1 MIWKKLGLVY
11 CPDGHREWARSHAY
25 IPTTMMLNQ
34 DRIRVYAAFLDR
46 AKVGRIGYVDI
57 DAREPL
63 RVLKV
68 SSEPVLDV
76 GEPGAFDDN
85 GVTPITILQHQ
96 DKLWLY
102 YVGWQRG
109 VKIPYF
115 LFTGLAVS
123 KDGGESFERY
133 SQVPVLE
140 RSNEEPFVRSAAH
153 VHWHNGRWRMWYV
166 AGDGWIR
173 VQGKHVPT
181 YDIRTLESDDGT
193 TWGRKGAVSL
203 YTAGDDEFGLGRPF
217 VIEEAG
223 LYKMWYSIRTF
234 SKGYRLGYA
243 ESHDGRSWIRK
254 DGAVGIDVSEGGW
267 DSQMICFACVQKT
280 RHGTYMFYNGNQYG
294 ESGFG
299 VAIGVPKEGLL

>member
-1 MIWKKLGLVY
+1 
-11 CPDGHREWARSHAY
+11 
-25 IPTTMMLNQ
+25 MMLNQ
-34 DRIRVYAAFLDR
+34 ECIRVYAAFLDQS
-46 AKVGRIGYVDI
+46 KVGRIGYVDV

-68 SSEPVLDV
+68 SHKPVLDV
-76 GEPGAFDDN
+76 GEPGTFDDN
-85 GVTPITILQHQ
+85 GVTPVTILQYQ

-102 YVGWQRG
+102 YLGWQLG
-109 VKIPYF
+109 VKMPYF

-133 SQVPVLE
+133 SRTPVLE
-140 RSNEEPFVRSAAH
+140 RSDEEPFVRSAAH

-166 AGDGWIR
+166 AAHGWIR
-173 VQGKHVPT
+173 VQGKQLPR
-181 YDIRTLESDDGT
+181 YNIRHLESHDGIS
-193 TWGRKGAVSL
+193 WEKKGAVCL
-203 YTAGDDEFGLGRPF
+203 DTAGDDEFGLGRPF
-217 VIEEAG
+217 VIEEDG
-223 LYKMWYSIRTF
+223 LYRMWYSTRTI

-243 ESHDGRSWIRK
+243 ESHDGSSWLRK
-254 DGAVGIDVSEGGW
+254 DREVGIDVSERGW

-299 VAIGVPKEGLL
+299 VAIDAHKNCLL